1 MILKHFRTLLEYLHG
16 RLEEF
21 IEKHPIVRIVRS
33 HRRLGII
40 SNRML
45 GAVNAV
51 GPVIVNVSG
60 ILPVLLNLNEFFKV
74 DSHVEVSPGWLEPI
88 LDRFSKDMNV
98 MVWPRVS
105 SINKD
110 SLQMYLDNKDAG
122 SLGGFAWNM
131 DFNWISVKWFEGDH
145 PTEMWEPKKSPTV
158 IGALHAIS
166 KEFFMHVGML
176 DPDFDIWGGEDV
188 ELSFKVWLCGGKI
201 EYVPCSFVA
210 HSKLKLN
217 FSIFQ
222 SNFTKINFQCTRPT
236 NTL

>member
-1 MILKHFRTLLEYLHG
+1 M
-16 RLEEF
+16 
-21 IEKHPIVRIVRS
+21 
-33 HRRLGII
+33 
-40 SNRML
+40 
-45 GAVNAV
+45 
-51 GPVIVNVSG
+51 
-60 ILPVLLNLNEFFKV
+60 
-74 DSHVEVSPGWLEPI
+74 EVSPGWLEPI

-110 SLQMYLDNKDAG
+110 SLQMYLDHKDAG
-122 SLGGFAWNM
+122 SIGGFAWNM
-131 DFNWISVKWFEGDH
+131 DFNWISVKWYEGDH

-210 HSKLKLN
+210 HMYKAHKYTVSFVPFFVHTTDLV
-217 FSIFQ
+217 
-222 SNFTKINFQCTRPT
+222 
-236 NTL
+236 